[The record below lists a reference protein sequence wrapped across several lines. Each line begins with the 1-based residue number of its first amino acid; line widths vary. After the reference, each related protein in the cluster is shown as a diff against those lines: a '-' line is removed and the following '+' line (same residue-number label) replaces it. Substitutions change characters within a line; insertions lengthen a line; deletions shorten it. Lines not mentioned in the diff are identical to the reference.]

1 MDKQR
6 PRLRSIFWNW
16 CWPLALA
23 VVMAGVGIGV
33 AKPVSNQAGTAV
45 QKITSP
51 STASAVSSTQI
62 MLGVALPNAPAD
74 QLYILSLPERTVRE
88 ESMSSGWRVAGLLN
102 EENDLTVKPAQSGAA
117 FFLTDAKDWNVSLR
131 TRGGRLYDEPVL
143 FGLFDATHAALTAR
157 RDDPY
162 LLSVSRTG
170 DIRELYQVPDTA
182 RPLLVSRG
190 LAWFVTAQP
199 GEGLESPL
207 RGPSSLITVNSQGQ
221 MATAATDTQVIV
233 TAVPGPAGV
242 LAYAVD
248 TGVLMA
254 SSLAGNWR
262 GDGQPLVWLD
272 QNTLLY
278 ARGTSLLSL
287 DLGTG
292 TSEALTS
299 LPAAPQVGRLTSALP

>member
-6 PRLRSIFWNW
+6 PRPRSIFWNW

-23 VVMAGVGIGV
+23 AVMAGVGTSV
-33 AKPVSNQAGTAV
+33 AKPASNQSGPAV
-45 QKITSP
+45 QKLSSP
-51 STASAVSSTQI
+51 ASSAVTSSQI

-74 QLYILSLPERTVRE
+74 QLFVLTLLENTVRE
-88 ESMSSGWRVAGLLN
+88 ERMSPGWRVSSLLN
-102 EENDLTVKPAQSGAA
+102 EENGLIVKPALSGAA

-131 TRGGRLYDEPVL
+131 TRGGRVYDEPVL
-143 FGLFDATHAALTAR
+143 LGLFDATHAALTAR

-170 DIRELYQVPDTA
+170 DIRELYQVPETA
-182 RPLLVSRG
+182 KPLLVDRG

-207 RGPSSLITVNSQGQ
+207 RGPSLLITVNSQGQ
-221 MATAATDTQVIV
+221 TVTTATDTQVIV
-233 TAVPGPAGV
+233 AAVPGPASA

-248 TGVLMA
+248 MGALTV
-254 SSLAGNWR
+254 SSTAGNWR

-278 ARGTSLLSL
+278 ARGTSLFSL

-292 TSEALTS
+292 TSQAVAS